1 VLLFPWNNLYEFGN
15 YIFFSKIINKREEA
29 DLLIAIISD
38 IHSNLEA
45 LQKTSELIKK
55 RKVDKIVCLGDIVD
69 YGANPKECI
78 KTVSE
83 LTPHILMGN
92 HDQAAVDL
100 RYTEKFTSYA
110 RAAAIWTNNT
120 MSDNEKEKLHSL
132 PVYLEIDGL
141 TFVHASPHKPSEW
154 NYIATEEEAFNNFQH
169 MKTNICFIG
178 HSHIAEIYTD
188 DYDSFNIP
196 KFSEPIKLS
205 RGSKYII
212 NPGSVG
218 QPRDLD
224 WRLSFGV
231 LNTETLEFEF
241 MRSEY
246 DVKTA
251 SRKILDAKLPR
262 YLAER
267 ILTGK

>member
-1 VLLFPWNNLYEFGN
+1 
-15 YIFFSKIINKREEA
+15 
-29 DLLIAIISD
+29 
-38 IHSNLEA
+38 
-45 LQKTSELIKK
+45 
-55 RKVDKIVCLGDIVD
+55 
-69 YGANPKECI
+69 
-78 KTVSE
+78 
-83 LTPHILMGN
+83 MGN
-92 HDQAAVDL
+92 HDQAAADL
-100 RYTEKFTSYA
+100 SYTDKFNPYA
-110 RAAAIWTNNT
+110 QAVAIWTYNL
-120 MSDNEKEKLHSL
+120 MSDSEKAMLLSL
-132 PVYLEIDGL
+132 PLYLEIDGL
-141 TFVHASPHKPSEW
+141 TFVHASPHKPREW
-154 NYIATEEEAFNNFQH
+154 NYIATEEEAFDNFQH

-188 DYDSFNIP
+188 DYDSFNIS

-205 RGSKYII
+205 HGNKYII

-241 MRSEY
+241 VRSEY

-251 SRKILDAKLPR
+251 SRKILDANLPR

-267 ILTGK
+267 ILIGK

>member
-1 VLLFPWNNLYEFGN
+1 L
-15 YIFFSKIINKREEA
+15 R
-29 DLLIAIISD
+29 IAIISD

-45 LQKTSELIKK
+45 LQKAVELIKELNIDT
-55 RKVDKIVCLGDIVD
+55 VVCLGDIVG

-83 LTPHILMGN
+83 LTPYILMGN
-92 HDQAAVDL
+92 HDQAAADL
-100 RYTEKFTSYA
+100 SYTEKFTPYA
-110 RAAAIWTNNT
+110 QAAAIWTYNI
-120 MSDNEKEKLHSL
+120 MSESEKDKLLSL
-132 PVYLEIDGL
+132 PLYLNIDGL

-154 NYIATEEEAFNNFQH
+154 NYIATEEEAFDNFQH

-196 KFSEPIKLS
+196 KFSEPIKLL
-205 RGSKYII
+205 RGNKYII
-212 NPGSVG
+212 NSGSVG

-231 LNTETLEFEF
+231 LNTKTLEFEF
-241 MRSEY
+241 VRSEY
-246 DVKTA
+246 DAKTA
-251 SRKILDAKLPR
+251 SRKILDANLPR

-267 ILTGK
+267 ILIGR

>member
-45 LQKTSELIKK
+45 LQKTGELIKE
-55 RKVDKIVCLGDIVD
+55 RKVDKIVCLGDIVG

-110 RAAAIWTNNT
+110 RSAAIWTNNT
-120 MSDNEKEKLHSL
+120 MSDSEKDKLLSL
-132 PVYLEIDGL
+132 PLYLEIDGL

-154 NYIATEEEAFNNFQH
+154 DYIATEEEAFNNFRH